1 MATINAALIDQRLKE
16 IEQMVGNGRFIEMM
30 DAHGDTP
37 ESLVE
42 KAKDLLDLSEE
53 DQIIVSKEKAMS
65 RLYTTFTAFRNVV
78 NLQDDLKTAAIEV
91 PEDSKAVLASIEK
104 QLADYL
110 SNKINSEVED
120 LYEEA

>member
-1 MATINAALIDQRLKE
+1 
-16 IEQMVGNGRFIEMM
+16 
-30 DAHGDTP
+30 
-37 ESLVE
+37 
-42 KAKDLLDLSEE
+42 
-53 DQIIVSKEKAMS
+53 
-65 RLYTTFTAFRNVV
+65 
-78 NLQDDLKTAAIEV
+78 LKTAAIEI